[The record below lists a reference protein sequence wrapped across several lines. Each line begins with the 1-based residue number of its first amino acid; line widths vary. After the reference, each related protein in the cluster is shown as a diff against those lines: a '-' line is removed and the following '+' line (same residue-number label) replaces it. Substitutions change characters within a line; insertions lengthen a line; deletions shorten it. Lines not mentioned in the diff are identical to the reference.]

1 MSDTNLT
8 NSWWKRLAIK
18 SKAVWLTLSG
28 VITALSVPAWQ
39 YYVVE
44 QANVSIEIVK
54 IERKQRDGV
63 QFSLDSE
70 ELKLLEPYIPAL
82 FLYEA
87 SDLGGRGD
95 KRISPSFELSILEKA
110 FKKATRELK
119 LISVKQLQLDK
130 YISELSQFID
140 PTNKIKKLT
149 EFRVSDFRLWSLGSY
164 IDDIEAKYYEDQ
176 VLALT
181 RNYSQLTFD
190 ELHQPKINTTA
201 LRYLL
206 LDVREDLSDAISA
219 SEKQQNRLRNNIRSI
234 ERQLSALRQQFEQQ
248 YSYFVVEVIASNRG
262 RSDTTLYSM
271 GLLRIVFSDNNYVDI
286 NLTLNESYQHA
297 DLPASGT
304 ETYYYRSESLMDL
317 TAQERKLVNS
327 YWGSRG
333 EVQIYLLDTQQQ
345 VYSSKPAP
353 FVGNIKQKAM
363 LDLLKDTAHGSM
375 VSVSG
380 Y

>member
-1 MSDTNLT
+1 M
-8 NSWWKRLAIK
+8 
-18 SKAVWLTLSG
+18 
-28 VITALSVPAWQ
+28 
-39 YYVVE
+39 
-44 QANVSIEIVK
+44 
-54 IERKQRDGV
+54 
-63 QFSLDSE
+63 
-70 ELKLLEPYIPAL
+70 
-82 FLYEA
+82 
-87 SDLGGRGD
+87 
-95 KRISPSFELSILEKA
+95 
-110 FKKATRELK
+110 
-119 LISVKQLQLDK
+119 QLDK

-206 LDVREDLSDAISA
+206 LDVKEDLSDAISA

-234 ERQLSALRQQFEQQ
+234 ERQLSVLRQQFEEQ

>member
-1 MSDTNLT
+1 M
-8 NSWWKRLAIK
+8 
-18 SKAVWLTLSG
+18 
-28 VITALSVPAWQ
+28 
-39 YYVVE
+39 E
-44 QANVSIEIVK
+44 
-54 IERKQRDGV
+54 
-63 QFSLDSE
+63 
-70 ELKLLEPYIPAL
+70 
-82 FLYEA
+82 
-87 SDLGGRGD
+87 
-95 KRISPSFELSILEKA
+95 
-110 FKKATRELK
+110 
-119 LISVKQLQLDK
+119 
-130 YISELSQFID
+130 
-140 PTNKIKKLT
+140 
-149 EFRVSDFRLWSLGSY
+149 LGSY

-206 LDVREDLSDAISA
+206 LDVKEDLSDAISA

-234 ERQLSALRQQFEQQ
+234 ERQLSVLRQQFEEQ

-327 YWGSRG
+327 YWG
-333 EVQIYLLDTQQQ
+333 EV
-345 VYSSKPAP
+345 
-353 FVGNIKQKAM
+353 VGKFRSIC
-363 LDLLKDTAHGSM
+363 
-375 VSVSG
+375 
-380 Y
+380 